1 MRHSP
6 LALSADFCERGA
18 WDTPTF
24 YNETVPR
31 LVALANTYG
40 PGLSFISA
48 VTYAGFNIHWKFET
62 ISPLVA
68 SLVLGVLIGNI
79 ISIPKIL
86 GPGQKFAA
94 KKILRFG
101 IVLLGTQLA
110 VKQVV
115 DLGGH
120 ELIVVVGVVALT
132 FLGTLWLG
140 PHLGISK
147 SLSLLIATGF
157 SICGA
162 SAVAAMEGVVEAE
175 EEEVTYAIALVTL
188 CGSLAIVLLPLLR
201 HVLGLSDPQL
211 FGSWVGA
218 SVHDVAQVIATSSTG
233 GDSAVQAATVVKL
246 SRVVLLAPLVASV
259 SIWVHR
265 SSSGLVAKAKAKNTA
280 TKHVSVVPLFVIGFL
295 VMIAVRTTGVIPE
308 NLLTTLKTTEQV
320 CLASALVGL
329 GSDVRVSRLIKVGGR
344 PLLLAL
350 ISWFGIAVVS
360 LIGVRLVA

>member
-1 MRHSP
+1 M
-6 LALSADFCERGA
+6 
-18 WDTPTF
+18 
-24 YNETVPR
+24 PR
-31 LVALANTYG
+31 PVALAKTYV
-40 PGLSFISA
+40 PGLAF
-48 VTYAGFNIHWKFET
+48 VGLLTFVGFVIHWNFET

-79 ISIPKIL
+79 VSIPKIFVS
-86 GPGQKFAA
+86 GQKFAA
-94 KKILRFG
+94 KKVLRFG

-110 VKQVV
+110 LKQVV
-115 DLGGH
+115 DLGGR

-140 PHLGISK
+140 PRLGISK

-162 SAVAAMEGVVEAE
+162 SAVAAMEGVVEAD

-201 HVLGLSDPQL
+201 NVLSLSDPQL

-233 GDSAVQAATVVKL
+233 GETSVHAATVVKL
-246 SRVVLLAPLVASV
+246 SRVVLLAPLVAIV
-259 SIWVHR
+259 SIWVRR
-265 SSSGLVAKAKAKNTA
+265 SSSGLVTKADK
-280 TKHVSVVPLFVIGFL
+280 KHVSIVPLFVIGFL
-295 VMIAVRTTGVIPE
+295 VMIAVRTTGVIP
-308 NLLTTLKTTEQV
+308 NNWLTMLKTIEQV

-329 GSDVRVSRLIKVGGR
+329 GSDVRIARLVKVGGR

>member
-1 MRHSP
+1 M
-6 LALSADFCERGA
+6 
-18 WDTPTF
+18 
-24 YNETVPR
+24 TVPR
-31 LVALANTYG
+31 LVALAKTYG
-40 PGLSFISA
+40 PGLVFVGV
-48 VTYAGFNIHWKFET
+48 VTFVGFVIHWNFET

-79 ISIPKIL
+79 VSIPKIFVS
-86 GPGQKFAA
+86 GQKFAA
-94 KKILRFG
+94 KKVLRFG

-110 VKQVV
+110 LKQVV
-115 DLGGH
+115 DLGGR
-120 ELIVVVGVVALT
+120 ELIVVVGVVAVT

-140 PHLGISK
+140 PRLGVSK

-162 SAVAAMEGVVEAE
+162 SAVAAMEGVVEAD

-201 HVLGLSDPQL
+201 NVLGLSDPQL

-233 GDSAVQAATVVKL
+233 GDTSVQAATVVKL
-246 SRVVLLAPLVASV
+246 SRVVLLAPLVACV
-259 SIWVHR
+259 SIWVRR
-265 SSSGLVAKAKAKNTA
+265 SSSGLVAKAKKVDE
-280 TKHVSVVPLFVIGFL
+280 KHVSIVPLFVIGFL
-295 VMIAVRTTGVIPE
+295 VMIAVRTTGVIPD
-308 NLLTTLKTTEQV
+308 NWLTMLKTIEQV

-329 GSDVRVSRLIKVGGR
+329 GSDVRIARLLKVGGR

-350 ISWFGIAVVS
+350 ISWIGIAVVS

>member
-1 MRHSP
+1 M
-6 LALSADFCERGA
+6 
-18 WDTPTF
+18 
-24 YNETVPR
+24 PR
-31 LVALANTYG
+31 LVALAKTYG
-40 PGLSFISA
+40 PGLVFVGV
-48 VTYAGFNIHWKFET
+48 VTFVGFVIHWNFET

-68 SLVLGVLIGNI
+68 ALVLGVLIGNT
-79 ISIPKIL
+79 ISIPKKFI
-86 GPGQKFAA
+86 PGQKFAA
-94 KKILRFG
+94 KKVLRFG
-101 IVLLGTQLA
+101 IVLLGSQLA
-110 VKQVV
+110 LKQVV
-115 DLGGH
+115 DLGGR

-140 PHLGISK
+140 PRLGISK

-162 SAVAAMEGVVEAE
+162 SAVAAMDGVVEAD

-201 HVLGLSDPQL
+201 NVLGLSDPQL

-218 SVHDVAQVIATSSTG
+218 SVHDVAQVIAASSTG
-233 GDSAVQAATVVKL
+233 GDSAVQSATVVKL
-246 SRVVLLAPLVASV
+246 SRVVLLAPLVACV

-265 SSSGLVAKAKAKNTA
+265 SSSGLVAKTKKTDK
-280 TKHVSVVPLFVIGFL
+280 KHVSVVPLFVVGFL
-295 VMIAVRTTGVIPE
+295 VMIAVRTTGVIPD
-308 NLLTTLKTTEQV
+308 NWLTRLKTIEQV

-360 LIGVRLVA
+360 LLGVRLVA

>member
-1 MRHSP
+1 M
-6 LALSADFCERGA
+6 
-18 WDTPTF
+18 
-24 YNETVPR
+24 PR
-31 LVALANTYG
+31 LVALAKNYG
-40 PGLSFISA
+40 PGLVFVGI
-48 VTYAGFNIHWKFET
+48 VTSVGFVIHWNFET

-79 ISIPKIL
+79 VSIPKRFVS
-86 GPGQKFAA
+86 GQKFVA
-94 KKILRFG
+94 KKVLRFG

-110 VKQVV
+110 LKQVV
-115 DLGGH
+115 DLGGR
-120 ELIVVVGVVALT
+120 ELVVVVGVVTLT

-140 PHLGISK
+140 PRLGVSK

-162 SAVAAMEGVVEAE
+162 SAVAAMEGVVDAE

-201 HVLGLSDPQL
+201 NVLSLSDPQL

-233 GDSAVQAATVVKL
+233 GDTAVQSATVVKL
-246 SRVVLLAPLVASV
+246 SRVVLLAPLVAIV
-259 SIWVHR
+259 SIWVRR
-265 SSSGLVAKAKAKNTA
+265 SSSGLVAKADK
-280 TKHVSVVPLFVIGFL
+280 KHVSIVPLFVIGFL
-295 VMIAVRTTGVIPE
+295 VMIAVRTTGVIPD
-308 NLLTTLKTTEQV
+308 NWLTTLKTIEQV

-329 GSDVRVSRLIKVGGR
+329 GSDVRIARLIKVGGR

>member
-1 MRHSP
+1 V
-6 LALSADFCERGA
+6 
-18 WDTPTF
+18 TF
-24 YNETVPR
+24 V
-31 LVALANTYG
+31 
-40 PGLSFISA
+40 
-48 VTYAGFNIHWKFET
+48 GFTIHWKFEA

-68 SLVLGVLIGNI
+68 SLVLGVLIGNM
-79 ISIPKIL
+79 ISMPQTFIS
-86 GPGQKFAA
+86 GQKFAA
-94 KKILRFG
+94 KKVLRFG

-115 DLGGH
+115 DLGGR

-140 PHLGISK
+140 PRLGVSK

-162 SAVAAMEGVVEAE
+162 SAVAAMDGVVEAD

-201 HVLGLSDPQL
+201 NVLGLSDPQL

-246 SRVVLLAPLVASV
+246 SRVVLLAPLVACV
-259 SIWVHR
+259 SIWVRR
-265 SSSGLVAKAKAKNTA
+265 SSSGLIAK
-280 TKHVSVVPLFVIGFL
+280 TKKTDKKLVSVVPLFVVGFL
-295 VMIAVRTTGVIPE
+295 VMIAVRTTGVIPD
-308 NLLTTLKTTEQV
+308 NWLSKLKTIEQV

-329 GSDVRVSRLIKVGGR
+329 GSDVRITKLIKVGGR

>member
-1 MRHSP
+1 M
-6 LALSADFCERGA
+6 
-18 WDTPTF
+18 
-24 YNETVPR
+24 PR
-31 LVALANTYG
+31 LVALAKTYG
-40 PGLSFISA
+40 PGLVFVGV
-48 VTYAGFNIHWKFET
+48 VTFVGFVIHWNFET

-68 SLVLGVLIGNI
+68 ALVLGVLIGNM
-79 ISIPKIL
+79 ISIPEIFV
-86 GPGQKFAA
+86 PGQKFAA
-94 KKILRFG
+94 KKVLRFG

-110 VKQVV
+110 LKQVV
-115 DLGGH
+115 DLGGR

-140 PHLGISK
+140 PRLGVSK

-162 SAVAAMEGVVEAE
+162 SAVAAMDGVVEAD

-201 HVLGLSDPQL
+201 NVLGLSDPQL

-233 GDSAVQAATVVKL
+233 GDSAVQSATVVKL
-246 SRVVLLAPLVASV
+246 SRVVLLAPLVACV

-265 SSSGLVAKAKAKNTA
+265 SSSGLVAKTKKTDK
-280 TKHVSVVPLFVIGFL
+280 KHVSVVPLFVVGFL
-295 VMIAVRTTGVIPE
+295 VMIAVRTTGVIPD
-308 NLLTTLKTTEQV
+308 NWLTRLKTIEQV

-360 LIGVRLVA
+360 LLGVRLVA

>member
-1 MRHSP
+1 V
-6 LALSADFCERGA
+6 
-18 WDTPTF
+18 TF
-24 YNETVPR
+24 VGFVVHWNFETV
-31 LVALANTYG
+31 
-40 PGLSFISA
+40 
-48 VTYAGFNIHWKFET
+48 
-62 ISPLVA
+62 SPLVA
-68 SLVLGVLIGNI
+68 ALVLGVLIGNM
-79 ISIPKIL
+79 ISIPEIFV
-86 GPGQKFAA
+86 PGQKFAA
-94 KKILRFG
+94 KKVLRFG

-110 VKQVV
+110 LKQVV
-115 DLGGH
+115 DLGGR

-140 PHLGISK
+140 PRLGVSK

-162 SAVAAMEGVVEAE
+162 SAVAAMEGVVEAD

-201 HVLGLSDPQL
+201 NLIGLSDPQL

-233 GDSAVQAATVVKL
+233 GDPAVQAATVVKL
-246 SRVVLLAPLVASV
+246 SRVVLLAPLVACV
-259 SIWVHR
+259 SIWVRR
-265 SSSGLVAKAKAKNTA
+265 SSSGLVAKAKKADKTR
-280 TKHVSVVPLFVIGFL
+280 VSVVPLFVIGFL
-295 VMIAVRTTGVIPE
+295 VMIAVRTTGIIPE
-308 NLLTTLKTTEQV
+308 NLLSKIKTIEQV

-329 GSDVRVSRLIKVGGR
+329 GSDVRIAKLIKVGGR

-350 ISWFGIAVVS
+350 ISWFGIAAVS

>member
-1 MRHSP
+1 MFRK
-6 LALSADFCERGA
+6 
-18 WDTPTF
+18 
-24 YNETVPR
+24 
-31 LVALANTYG
+31 YG
-40 PGLSFISA
+40 PGLLFVSA
-48 VTYAGFNIHWKFET
+48 VTFVGFTIHWKFEA

-68 SLVLGVLIGNI
+68 SLVLGVLIGNM
-79 ISIPKIL
+79 ISMPQTFIS
-86 GPGQKFAA
+86 GQKFAA
-94 KKILRFG
+94 KKVLRFG

-110 VKQVV
+110 LKQVV
-115 DLGGH
+115 DLGGR
-120 ELIVVVGVVALT
+120 ELIVVVAVVALT

-140 PHLGISK
+140 PRLGVSK

-201 HVLGLSDPQL
+201 NVLGLSDPQL

-233 GDSAVQAATVVKL
+233 GDPAVQSATVVKL
-246 SRVVLLAPLVASV
+246 SRVVLLAPLVACV
-259 SIWVHR
+259 SIWVRR
-265 SSSGLVAKAKAKNTA
+265 SSSGLVAKKEKAEKA
-280 TKHVSVVPLFVIGFL
+280 DKRSISIVPLFVIGFL
-295 VMIAVRTTGVIPE
+295 VMIAVRTTGVIPD
-308 NLLTTLKTTEQV
+308 NWLSKLKTIEQI

-329 GSDVRVSRLIKVGGR
+329 GSDVRIARLIKVGGR

>member
-1 MRHSP
+1 V
-6 LALSADFCERGA
+6 
-18 WDTPTF
+18 TF
-24 YNETVPR
+24 V
-31 LVALANTYG
+31 
-40 PGLSFISA
+40 
-48 VTYAGFNIHWKFET
+48 GFVIHWSFET

-68 SLVLGVLIGNI
+68 ALVLGVLIGNI
-79 ISIPKIL
+79 ISIPKVFVS
-86 GPGQKFAA
+86 GQKFAA
-94 KKILRFG
+94 KKVLRFG

-110 VKQVV
+110 LKQVV
-115 DLGGH
+115 DLGDR

-140 PHLGISK
+140 PRLGVSK

-162 SAVAAMEGVVEAE
+162 SAVAAMEGVVEAD

-201 HVLGLSDPQL
+201 NLIGLSDPQL

-233 GDSAVQAATVVKL
+233 GDPTVQAATVVKL
-246 SRVVLLAPLVASV
+246 SRVVLLAPLVACV
-259 SIWVHR
+259 SIWVRR
-265 SSSGLVAKAKAKNTA
+265 SSSGLVAKAKKADKTR
-280 TKHVSVVPLFVIGFL
+280 VSVVPLFVIGFL
-295 VMIAVRTTGVIPE
+295 VMIAVRTTGIIPE
-308 NLLTTLKTTEQV
+308 NLLSKIKTIEQV

-329 GSDVRVSRLIKVGGR
+329 GSDVRIAKLIKVGGR

-350 ISWFGIAVVS
+350 ISWFGIAAVS

>member
-1 MRHSP
+1 M
-6 LALSADFCERGA
+6 
-18 WDTPTF
+18 
-24 YNETVPR
+24 PR
-31 LVALANTYG
+31 LVALAKTYG
-40 PGLSFISA
+40 PGLVFVGV
-48 VTYAGFNIHWKFET
+48 VTFVGFVIHWNFET

-68 SLVLGVLIGNI
+68 ALVLGVLIGNI
-79 ISIPKIL
+79 ISVPKTLI
-86 GPGQKFAA
+86 PGQKFAA
-94 KKILRFG
+94 KKVLRFG
-101 IVLLGTQLA
+101 IVLLGSQLA
-110 VKQVV
+110 LKQVV
-115 DLGGH
+115 DLGGR

-140 PHLGISK
+140 PRLGVSK

-162 SAVAAMEGVVEAE
+162 SAVAAMEGVVEAD

-201 HVLGLSDPQL
+201 NVLGLSDPQL

-233 GDSAVQAATVVKL
+233 GDLAVQSATVVKL
-246 SRVVLLAPLVASV
+246 SRVVLLAPLVACV
-259 SIWVHR
+259 SIWVRR
-265 SSSGLVAKAKAKNTA
+265 SSSGLVAKAKKADKTR
-280 TKHVSVVPLFVIGFL
+280 VSVVPLFVIGFL
-295 VMIAVRTTGVIPE
+295 VMIAVRTTGIIPE
-308 NLLTTLKTTEQV
+308 NLLSKIKTVEQV

-329 GSDVRVSRLIKVGGR
+329 GSDVRITRLIKVGGR

-350 ISWFGIAVVS
+350 VSWFGIAVVS

>member
-1 MRHSP
+1 M
-6 LALSADFCERGA
+6 
-18 WDTPTF
+18 
-24 YNETVPR
+24 PR
-31 LVALANTYG
+31 LVALAKNYG
-40 PGLSFISA
+40 PGLVFVGI
-48 VTYAGFNIHWKFET
+48 VTSVGFVIHWNFET

-79 ISIPKIL
+79 VSIPKRFVS
-86 GPGQKFAA
+86 GQKFAA
-94 KKILRFG
+94 KKVLRFG

-110 VKQVV
+110 LKQVV
-115 DLGGH
+115 DLGGR
-120 ELIVVVGVVALT
+120 ELVVVVGVVTLT

-140 PHLGISK
+140 PRLGVSK

-162 SAVAAMEGVVEAE
+162 SAVAAMEGVVDAE

-201 HVLGLSDPQL
+201 NVLSLSDPQL

-233 GDSAVQAATVVKL
+233 GDTAVQSATVVKL
-246 SRVVLLAPLVASV
+246 SRVVLLAPLVAIV
-259 SIWVHR
+259 SIWVRR
-265 SSSGLVAKAKAKNTA
+265 SSSGLVAKADK
-280 TKHVSVVPLFVIGFL
+280 KHVSIVPLFVIGFL
-295 VMIAVRTTGVIPE
+295 VMIAVRTTGVIPD
-308 NLLTTLKTTEQV
+308 NWLTTLKTIEQV

-329 GSDVRVSRLIKVGGR
+329 GSDVRIARLIKVGGR

>member
-1 MRHSP
+1 V
-6 LALSADFCERGA
+6 
-18 WDTPTF
+18 TF
-24 YNETVPR
+24 V
-31 LVALANTYG
+31 
-40 PGLSFISA
+40 
-48 VTYAGFNIHWKFET
+48 GFVIHWSFET

-68 SLVLGVLIGNI
+68 ALVLGVLIGNI
-79 ISIPKIL
+79 ISIPKVFVS
-86 GPGQKFAA
+86 GQKFAA
-94 KKILRFG
+94 KKVLRFG

-110 VKQVV
+110 LKQVV
-115 DLGGH
+115 DLGDR

-140 PHLGISK
+140 PRLGVSK

-162 SAVAAMEGVVEAE
+162 SAVAAMEGVVEAD

-201 HVLGLSDPQL
+201 NLIGLSDPQL

-233 GDSAVQAATVVKL
+233 GDPAVQAATVVKL
-246 SRVVLLAPLVASV
+246 SRVVLLAPLVACV
-259 SIWVHR
+259 SIWVRR
-265 SSSGLVAKAKAKNTA
+265 SSSGLVAKAKKADKTR
-280 TKHVSVVPLFVIGFL
+280 VSVVPLFVIGFL
-295 VMIAVRTTGVIPE
+295 VMIAVRTTGIIPE
-308 NLLTTLKTTEQV
+308 NLLSKIKTIEQV

-329 GSDVRVSRLIKVGGR
+329 GSDVRIAKLIKVGGR

-350 ISWFGIAVVS
+350 ISWFGIAAVS

>member
-6 LALSADFCERGA
+6 LVLSSDFREPGA
-18 WDTPTF
+18 CDTPPF
-24 YNETVPR
+24 YNGTVPR
-31 LVALANTYG
+31 LVALAKTYG
-40 PGLSFISA
+40 PGLLFVGV
-48 VTYAGFNIHWKFET
+48 VTFVGFVVHWNFET
-62 ISPLVA
+62 VSPLVA
-68 SLVLGVLIGNI
+68 ALVLGVLMGNM
-79 ISIPKIL
+79 ISIPEIFV
-86 GPGQKFAA
+86 PGQKFAA
-94 KKILRFG
+94 KKVLRFG

-110 VKQVV
+110 LKQVV
-115 DLGGH
+115 DLGGR

-140 PHLGISK
+140 PRLGVSK

-162 SAVAAMEGVVEAE
+162 SAVAAMEGVVEAD

-201 HVLGLSDPQL
+201 NLIGLSDPQL

-233 GDSAVQAATVVKL
+233 GDPAVQAATVVKL
-246 SRVVLLAPLVASV
+246 SRVVLLAPLVACV
-259 SIWVHR
+259 SIWVRR
-265 SSSGLVAKAKAKNTA
+265 SSSGLVAKAKKADKTR
-280 TKHVSVVPLFVIGFL
+280 VSVVPLFVIGFL
-295 VMIAVRTTGVIPE
+295 VMIAVRTTGIIPE
-308 NLLTTLKTTEQV
+308 NLLSKIKTIEQV

-329 GSDVRVSRLIKVGGR
+329 GSDVRIAKLIKVGGR

-350 ISWFGIAVVS
+350 ISWFGIAAVS

>member
-6 LALSADFCERGA
+6 LALSADFCEPGA
-18 WDTPTF
+18 CDTPTF

-31 LVALANTYG
+31 LVALAKTYG

-79 ISIPKIL
+79 FAIPKIL

-94 KKILRFG
+94 KKVLRFG

-115 DLGGH
+115 DLGGR

-140 PHLGISK
+140 PRLGISK

-201 HVLGLSDPQL
+201 NVLGLSDPQL

-280 TKHVSVVPLFVIGFL
+280 TKRVSVVPLFVIGFL
-295 VMIAVRTTGVIPE
+295 VMIAVRTTGVIPD
-308 NLLTTLKTTEQV
+308 NLLTTLKTIEQV

>member
-1 MRHSP
+1 
-6 LALSADFCERGA
+6 
-18 WDTPTF
+18 
-24 YNETVPR
+24 VPR
-31 LVALANTYG
+31 LVALAKTYG
-40 PGLSFISA
+40 PGLVFVGV
-48 VTYAGFNIHWKFET
+48 VTFVGFVIHWNFET

-68 SLVLGVLIGNI
+68 ALVLGVLIGNI
-79 ISIPKIL
+79 ISVPKTLI
-86 GPGQKFAA
+86 PGQKFAA
-94 KKILRFG
+94 KKVLRFG
-101 IVLLGTQLA
+101 IVLLGSQLA
-110 VKQVV
+110 LKQVV
-115 DLGGH
+115 DLGGR

-140 PHLGISK
+140 PRLGVSK

-162 SAVAAMEGVVEAE
+162 SAVAAMDGVVEAD

-201 HVLGLSDPQL
+201 NILGLSDPQL

-233 GDSAVQAATVVKL
+233 GDSAVQSATVVKL
-246 SRVVLLAPLVASV
+246 SRVVLLAPLVACV

-265 SSSGLVAKAKAKNTA
+265 SSSGLVAK
-280 TKHVSVVPLFVIGFL
+280 TKKTDKKQVSVVPLFVVGFL
-295 VMIAVRTTGVIPE
+295 VMIAVRTTGVIPD
-308 NLLTTLKTTEQV
+308 NWLTRLKTIEQV

-329 GSDVRVSRLIKVGGR
+329 ASDVRVSRLLKVGGR

-360 LIGVRLVA
+360 LLGVRLVA

>member
-1 MRHSP
+1 M
-6 LALSADFCERGA
+6 
-18 WDTPTF
+18 
-24 YNETVPR
+24 TVPR
-31 LVALANTYG
+31 LVALAKTYG
-40 PGLSFISA
+40 PGLVFVGV
-48 VTYAGFNIHWKFET
+48 VTFVGFVIHWNFET

-79 ISIPKIL
+79 ISIPKIFVS
-86 GPGQKFAA
+86 GQKFAA
-94 KKILRFG
+94 KKVLRFG

-110 VKQVV
+110 LKQVV
-115 DLGGH
+115 DLGGR

-140 PHLGISK
+140 PRLGVSK

-162 SAVAAMEGVVEAE
+162 SAVAAMEGVVDAD

-188 CGSLAIVLLPLLR
+188 CGSLAIMLLPLLR
-201 HVLGLSDPQL
+201 NVLGLADPQL

-233 GDSAVQAATVVKL
+233 GDTSVQAATVVKL
-246 SRVVLLAPLVASV
+246 SRVVLLAPLVACV
-259 SIWVHR
+259 SIWVRR
-265 SSSGLVAKAKAKNTA
+265 SSSGLIAKAKKADNKRI
-280 TKHVSVVPLFVIGFL
+280 SVVPLFVIGFL
-295 VMIAVRTTGVIPE
+295 VMIAVRTTGVIPD
-308 NLLTTLKTTEQV
+308 NWLTMLKTIEQV

-329 GSDVRVSRLIKVGGR
+329 GSDVRIARLLKVGGR

-350 ISWFGIAVVS
+350 ISWIGIAVVS

>member
-1 MRHSP
+1 M
-6 LALSADFCERGA
+6 
-18 WDTPTF
+18 
-24 YNETVPR
+24 PR
-31 LVALANTYG
+31 LVALAKTYG
-40 PGLSFISA
+40 PGLVFVGV
-48 VTYAGFNIHWKFET
+48 VTFVGFVIHWNFET

-68 SLVLGVLIGNI
+68 ALVLGVLIGNI
-79 ISIPKIL
+79 ISVPKTLI
-86 GPGQKFAA
+86 PGQKFAA
-94 KKILRFG
+94 KKVLRFG
-101 IVLLGTQLA
+101 IVLLGSQLA
-110 VKQVV
+110 LKQVV
-115 DLGGH
+115 DLGGR

-140 PHLGISK
+140 PRLGVSK

-162 SAVAAMEGVVEAE
+162 SAVAAMDGVVEAD

-201 HVLGLSDPQL
+201 NILGLSDPQL

-233 GDSAVQAATVVKL
+233 GDSAVQSATVVKL
-246 SRVVLLAPLVASV
+246 SRVVLLAPLVACV

-265 SSSGLVAKAKAKNTA
+265 SSSGLVAK
-280 TKHVSVVPLFVIGFL
+280 TKKTDKKQVSVVPLFVVGFL
-295 VMIAVRTTGVIPE
+295 VMIAVRTTGVIPD
-308 NLLTTLKTTEQV
+308 NWLTRLKTIEQV

-360 LIGVRLVA
+360 LLGVRLVA

>member
-1 MRHSP
+1 MTVQR
-6 LALSADFCERGA
+6 LA
-18 WDTPTF
+18 T
-24 YNETVPR
+24 
-31 LVALANTYG
+31 LAKTYG
-40 PGLSFISA
+40 PGLVFVGV
-48 VTYAGFNIHWKFET
+48 VTFVGFVIHWNFET

-79 ISIPKIL
+79 VSIPKRFVS
-86 GPGQKFAA
+86 GQKFAA
-94 KKILRFG
+94 KKVLRFG

-110 VKQVV
+110 LKQVV
-115 DLGGH
+115 DLGGR

-140 PHLGISK
+140 PRLGVSK

-162 SAVAAMEGVVEAE
+162 SAVAAMEGVVEAD

-201 HVLGLSDPQL
+201 NVLGLSDPQL

-233 GDSAVQAATVVKL
+233 GDSAVQSATVVKL
-246 SRVVLLAPLVASV
+246 SRVVLLAPLVACV
-259 SIWVHR
+259 SIWVRR
-265 SSSGLVAKAKAKNTA
+265 SSSGLVAKVKANKTA
-280 TKHVSVVPLFVIGFL
+280 TKHVSVVPLFVVGFL
-295 VMIAVRTTGVIPE
+295 VMIAVRTTGVIPD
-308 NLLTTLKTTEQV
+308 NWLTRLKTTEQI

-329 GSDVRVSRLIKVGGR
+329 GSDVRIARLLKVGGR

>member
-1 MRHSP
+1 M
-6 LALSADFCERGA
+6 
-18 WDTPTF
+18 
-24 YNETVPR
+24 TVPR
-31 LVALANTYG
+31 LVALAKTYG
-40 PGLSFISA
+40 PGLIFVGV
-48 VTYAGFNIHWKFET
+48 VTFVGFVIHWNFET

-79 ISIPKIL
+79 VSIPKIFVS
-86 GPGQKFAA
+86 GQKFAA
-94 KKILRFG
+94 KKVLRFG

-110 VKQVV
+110 LKQVV
-115 DLGGH
+115 DLGGR
-120 ELIVVVGVVALT
+120 ELIVVVGVVAVT

-140 PHLGISK
+140 PRLGVSK

-162 SAVAAMEGVVEAE
+162 SAVAAMEGVVEAD

-201 HVLGLSDPQL
+201 NVLGLSDPQL

-233 GDSAVQAATVVKL
+233 GDTSVQAATVVKL
-246 SRVVLLAPLVASV
+246 SRVVLLAPLVACV
-259 SIWVHR
+259 SIWVRR
-265 SSSGLVAKAKAKNTA
+265 SSSGLVAKAKKVDE
-280 TKHVSVVPLFVIGFL
+280 KHVSIVPLFVIGFL
-295 VMIAVRTTGVIPE
+295 VMIAVRTTGVIPD
-308 NLLTTLKTTEQV
+308 NWLTMLKTIEQV

-329 GSDVRVSRLIKVGGR
+329 GSDVRIARLLKVGGR

-350 ISWFGIAVVS
+350 ISWIGIAVVS

>member
-1 MRHSP
+1 M
-6 LALSADFCERGA
+6 
-18 WDTPTF
+18 
-24 YNETVPR
+24 PR
-31 LVALANTYG
+31 LVALAKNYG
-40 PGLSFISA
+40 PGLVFVGI
-48 VTYAGFNIHWKFET
+48 VTSVGFVIHWNFET

-68 SLVLGVLIGNI
+68 SMVLGVLIGNI
-79 ISIPKIL
+79 VSIPKRFVS
-86 GPGQKFAA
+86 GQKFAA
-94 KKILRFG
+94 KKVLRFG

-110 VKQVV
+110 LKQVV
-115 DLGGH
+115 DLGGR
-120 ELIVVVGVVALT
+120 ELVVVVGVVTLT

-140 PHLGISK
+140 PRLGVSK

-162 SAVAAMEGVVEAE
+162 SAVAAMEGVVDAE

-201 HVLGLSDPQL
+201 NVLSLSDPQL

-233 GDSAVQAATVVKL
+233 GDTAVQSATVVKL
-246 SRVVLLAPLVASV
+246 SRVVLLAPLVAIV
-259 SIWVHR
+259 SIWVRR
-265 SSSGLVAKAKAKNTA
+265 SSSGLVAKADK
-280 TKHVSVVPLFVIGFL
+280 KHVSIVPLFVIGFL
-295 VMIAVRTTGVIPE
+295 VMIAVRTTGVIPD
-308 NLLTTLKTTEQV
+308 NWLTTLKTIEQV

-329 GSDVRVSRLIKVGGR
+329 GSDVRIARLIKVGGR

>member
-1 MRHSP
+1 M
-6 LALSADFCERGA
+6 
-18 WDTPTF
+18 
-24 YNETVPR
+24 PR
-31 LVALANTYG
+31 LVALAKTYG
-40 PGLSFISA
+40 PGLVFVGV
-48 VTYAGFNIHWKFET
+48 VTFVGFVIHWNFET

-68 SLVLGVLIGNI
+68 ALVLGVLIGNT
-79 ISIPKIL
+79 ISIPKVFVS
-86 GPGQKFAA
+86 GQKFAA
-94 KKILRFG
+94 KKVLRFG
-101 IVLLGTQLA
+101 IVLLGSQLA
-110 VKQVV
+110 LKQVV
-115 DLGGH
+115 DLGGR

-140 PHLGISK
+140 PRLGVSK

-162 SAVAAMEGVVEAE
+162 SAVAAMDGVVEAD

-201 HVLGLSDPQL
+201 NVLGLSDPQL

-218 SVHDVAQVIATSSTG
+218 SVHDVAQVIAASSTG
-233 GDSAVQAATVVKL
+233 GDSAVQSATVVKL
-246 SRVVLLAPLVASV
+246 SRVVLLAPLVACV

-265 SSSGLVAKAKAKNTA
+265 SSSGLVAKTKKTDK
-280 TKHVSVVPLFVIGFL
+280 KHVSVVPLFVVGFL
-295 VMIAVRTTGVIPE
+295 VMIAVRTTGVIPD
-308 NLLTTLKTTEQV
+308 NWLTRLKTIEQV

-360 LIGVRLVA
+360 LLGVRLVA

>member
-1 MRHSP
+1 M
-6 LALSADFCERGA
+6 
-18 WDTPTF
+18 
-24 YNETVPR
+24 PR
-31 LVALANTYG
+31 LVALAKTYG
-40 PGLSFISA
+40 PGLVFVGV
-48 VTYAGFNIHWKFET
+48 VTFVGFVIHWNFET
-62 ISPLVA
+62 VSPLVA
-68 SLVLGVLIGNI
+68 ALVLGVLIGNI
-79 ISIPKIL
+79 ISIPKIFVS
-86 GPGQKFAA
+86 GQKFAA
-94 KKILRFG
+94 KKVLRFG
-101 IVLLGTQLA
+101 IVLLGSQLA
-110 VKQVV
+110 LEQVV
-115 DLGGH
+115 DLGGR

-140 PHLGISK
+140 PRLGVSK

-162 SAVAAMEGVVEAE
+162 SAVAAMEGVVEAD

-201 HVLGLSDPQL
+201 NVLGLSDPQL

-233 GDSAVQAATVVKL
+233 GDTAVQAATVVKL
-246 SRVVLLAPLVASV
+246 SRVVLLAPLVACV
-259 SIWVHR
+259 SIWVRR
-265 SSSGLVAKAKAKNTA
+265 SSSGLVAKTKKTDK
-280 TKHVSVVPLFVIGFL
+280 KHVSVVPLFVVGFL
-295 VMIAVRTTGVIPE
+295 VMIAVRTTGVIPD
-308 NLLTTLKTTEQV
+308 NWLSKLKTIEQV

-329 GSDVRVSRLIKVGGR
+329 GSDVRIAKLIKVGGR

>member
-1 MRHSP
+1 
-6 LALSADFCERGA
+6 
-18 WDTPTF
+18 
-24 YNETVPR
+24 
-31 LVALANTYG
+31 
-40 PGLSFISA
+40 
-48 VTYAGFNIHWKFET
+48 
-62 ISPLVA
+62 
-68 SLVLGVLIGNI
+68 
-79 ISIPKIL
+79 
-86 GPGQKFAA
+86 
-94 KKILRFG
+94 LRFG

-110 VKQVV
+110 LKQVV
-115 DLGGH
+115 DLGGR

-140 PHLGISK
+140 PRLGVSK

-162 SAVAAMEGVVEAE
+162 SAVAAMDGVVEAD

-201 HVLGLSDPQL
+201 NVLGLSDPQL

-233 GDSAVQAATVVKL
+233 GETAVHAATVVKL

-259 SIWVHR
+259 SIWVRR
-265 SSSGLVAKAKAKNTA
+265 SSSGLVAKANKADK
-280 TKHVSVVPLFVIGFL
+280 KRVSVVPLFVVGFL
-295 VMIAVRTTGVIPE
+295 VMIAVRTTGVIPD
-308 NLLTTLKTTEQV
+308 NLLTKLKTIEQV

-329 GSDVRVSRLIKVGGR
+329 GSDVRITKLVKVGGR

-350 ISWFGIAVVS
+350 ISWFGIAIVS

>member
-1 MRHSP
+1 
-6 LALSADFCERGA
+6 
-18 WDTPTF
+18 
-24 YNETVPR
+24 
-31 LVALANTYG
+31 
-40 PGLSFISA
+40 
-48 VTYAGFNIHWKFET
+48 
-62 ISPLVA
+62 
-68 SLVLGVLIGNI
+68 
-79 ISIPKIL
+79 
-86 GPGQKFAA
+86 
-94 KKILRFG
+94 
-101 IVLLGTQLA
+101 
-110 VKQVV
+110 
-115 DLGGH
+115 
-120 ELIVVVGVVALT
+120 VVVGVVALS

-140 PHLGISK
+140 PRLGISK

-162 SAVAAMEGVVEAE
+162 SAVAAMDGVVEAD

-201 HVLGLSDPQL
+201 NVLGLSDPQL

-233 GDSAVQAATVVKL
+233 GETAVHAATVVKL

-259 SIWVHR
+259 SIWVR
-265 SSSGLVAKAKAKNTA
+265 KSSSGLVAKTDSKN
-280 TKHVSVVPLFVIGFL
+280 VSVVPLFVIGFL
-295 VMIAVRTTGVIPE
+295 VMIAVRTTGVISD
-308 NLLTTLKTTEQV
+308 NLLTRLKTVEQV

-329 GSDVRVSRLIKVGGR
+329 GSDVRIARLIKVGGR

>member
-1 MRHSP
+1 V
-6 LALSADFCERGA
+6 
-18 WDTPTF
+18 TF
-24 YNETVPR
+24 VGFVVHWNFETV
-31 LVALANTYG
+31 
-40 PGLSFISA
+40 
-48 VTYAGFNIHWKFET
+48 
-62 ISPLVA
+62 SPLVA
-68 SLVLGVLIGNI
+68 ALVLGVLIGNM
-79 ISIPKIL
+79 ISIPEIFV
-86 GPGQKFAA
+86 PGQKFAA
-94 KKILRFG
+94 KKVLRFG

-110 VKQVV
+110 LKQVV
-115 DLGGH
+115 DLGGR

-140 PHLGISK
+140 PRLGVSK

-162 SAVAAMEGVVEAE
+162 SAVAAMEGVVEAD

-201 HVLGLSDPQL
+201 NILGLSDPQL

-233 GDSAVQAATVVKL
+233 GDSAVQSATVVKL
-246 SRVVLLAPLVASV
+246 SRVVLLAPLVACV

-265 SSSGLVAKAKAKNTA
+265 SSSGLVAKTKKTDK
-280 TKHVSVVPLFVIGFL
+280 KHVSVVPLFVVGFL
-295 VMIAVRTTGVIPE
+295 VMIAVRTTGVIPD
-308 NLLTTLKTTEQV
+308 NWLTRLKTIEQV

-329 GSDVRVSRLIKVGGR
+329 SSDVRVSRLIKVGGR

-360 LIGVRLVA
+360 LLGVRLVA

>member
-6 LALSADFCERGA
+6 LVLSSDFREPGA
-18 WDTPTF
+18 CDTPTF
-24 YNETVPR
+24 YNGTVPR
-31 LVALANTYG
+31 LVALAKTYG
-40 PGLSFISA
+40 PGLVFVGV
-48 VTYAGFNIHWKFET
+48 VTFVGFVIHWNFET

-68 SLVLGVLIGNI
+68 ALVLGVLIGNI
-79 ISIPKIL
+79 ISVPKTLI
-86 GPGQKFAA
+86 PGQKFAA
-94 KKILRFG
+94 KKVLRFG
-101 IVLLGTQLA
+101 IVLLGSQLA
-110 VKQVV
+110 LKQVV
-115 DLGGH
+115 DLGGR

-140 PHLGISK
+140 PRLGVSK

-162 SAVAAMEGVVEAE
+162 SAVAAMEGVVEAD

-201 HVLGLSDPQL
+201 NVLGLSDPQL

-233 GDSAVQAATVVKL
+233 GDSAVQSATVVKL
-246 SRVVLLAPLVASV
+246 SRVVLLAPLVACV

-265 SSSGLVAKAKAKNTA
+265 SSSGLVAK
-280 TKHVSVVPLFVIGFL
+280 TKKTDKKQVSVVPLFVVGFL
-295 VMIAVRTTGVIPE
+295 VMIAVRTTGVIPD
-308 NLLTTLKTTEQV
+308 NWLTRLKTIEQV

-329 GSDVRVSRLIKVGGR
+329 GSDVRIAKLIKVGGR

-350 ISWFGIAVVS
+350 ISWFGIAAVS

>member
-1 MRHSP
+1 V
-6 LALSADFCERGA
+6 
-18 WDTPTF
+18 TF
-24 YNETVPR
+24 VGFVVHWNFETV
-31 LVALANTYG
+31 
-40 PGLSFISA
+40 
-48 VTYAGFNIHWKFET
+48 
-62 ISPLVA
+62 SPLVA
-68 SLVLGVLIGNI
+68 ALVLGVLIGNM
-79 ISIPKIL
+79 ISIPEIFV
-86 GPGQKFAA
+86 PGQKFAA
-94 KKILRFG
+94 KKVLRFG

-110 VKQVV
+110 LKQVV
-115 DLGGH
+115 DLGGR

-140 PHLGISK
+140 PRLGVSK

-162 SAVAAMEGVVEAE
+162 SAVAAMEGVVEAD

-201 HVLGLSDPQL
+201 NVLGLSDPQL

-233 GDSAVQAATVVKL
+233 GDLAVQSATVVKL
-246 SRVVLLAPLVASV
+246 SRVVLLAPLVACV
-259 SIWVHR
+259 SIWVRR
-265 SSSGLVAKAKAKNTA
+265 SSSGLVAKAKKADKTR
-280 TKHVSVVPLFVIGFL
+280 VSVVPLFVIGFL
-295 VMIAVRTTGVIPE
+295 VMIAVRTTGVIPD
-308 NLLTTLKTTEQV
+308 NWLTRLKTIEQV

-329 GSDVRVSRLIKVGGR
+329 GSDVRIAKLIKVGGR

-350 ISWFGIAVVS
+350 ISWFGIAAVS

>member
-1 MRHSP
+1 
-6 LALSADFCERGA
+6 
-18 WDTPTF
+18 
-24 YNETVPR
+24 
-31 LVALANTYG
+31 
-40 PGLSFISA
+40 
-48 VTYAGFNIHWKFET
+48 
-62 ISPLVA
+62 
-68 SLVLGVLIGNI
+68 LGVLIGNL
-79 ISIPKIL
+79 SVIPRSFAA
-86 GPGQKFAA
+86 GQKFAA
-94 KKILRFG
+94 KKVLRFG

-110 VKQVV
+110 LKQVI
-115 DLGGH
+115 DLGGR

-140 PHLGISK
+140 PRLGVSK

-162 SAVAAMEGVVEAE
+162 SAVAAMDGVVEAD

-201 HVLGLSDPQL
+201 NVIGLSDPQL

-233 GDSAVQAATVVKL
+233 GDSAVHAATVVKL

-265 SSSGLVAKAKAKNTA
+265 SSSGLVAKAKKVDKTR
-280 TKHVSVVPLFVIGFL
+280 VSVVPLFVIGFL
-295 VMIAVRTTGVIPE
+295 VMIAVRTTGIIPE
-308 NLLTTLKTTEQV
+308 NLLSKIKTVEQV

-329 GSDVRVSRLIKVGGR
+329 GSDVRITRLIKVGGR

-350 ISWFGIAVVS
+350 VSWFGIAVVS

>member
-1 MRHSP
+1 M
-6 LALSADFCERGA
+6 
-18 WDTPTF
+18 
-24 YNETVPR
+24 PR
-31 LVALANTYG
+31 LVALAKNYG
-40 PGLSFISA
+40 PGLVFVGI
-48 VTYAGFNIHWKFET
+48 VTSVGFVIHWNFET

-79 ISIPKIL
+79 VSIPKRFVS
-86 GPGQKFAA
+86 GQKFAA
-94 KKILRFG
+94 KKVLRFG

-110 VKQVV
+110 LKQVV
-115 DLGGH
+115 DLGGR
-120 ELIVVVGVVALT
+120 ELVVVVGIVTLT

-140 PHLGISK
+140 PRLGVSK

-162 SAVAAMEGVVEAE
+162 SAVAAMEGVVDAE

-201 HVLGLSDPQL
+201 NVLSLSDPQL

-233 GDSAVQAATVVKL
+233 GDTAVQSATVVKL
-246 SRVVLLAPLVASV
+246 SRVVLLAPLVAIV
-259 SIWVHR
+259 SIWVRR
-265 SSSGLVAKAKAKNTA
+265 SSSGLVAKADK
-280 TKHVSVVPLFVIGFL
+280 KHVSIVPLFVIGFL
-295 VMIAVRTTGVIPE
+295 VMIAVRTTGVIPD
-308 NLLTTLKTTEQV
+308 NWLTTLKTIEQV

-329 GSDVRVSRLIKVGGR
+329 GSDVRIARLIKVGGR

>member
-1 MRHSP
+1 M
-6 LALSADFCERGA
+6 
-18 WDTPTF
+18 
-24 YNETVPR
+24 PR
-31 LVALANTYG
+31 LFTLARTYG
-40 PGLSFISA
+40 PGLVFVGV
-48 VTYAGFNIHWKFET
+48 VTFVGFVIHWSFET

-68 SLVLGVLIGNI
+68 ALVLGVLIGNI
-79 ISIPKIL
+79 ISIPKVFVS
-86 GPGQKFAA
+86 GQKFAA
-94 KKILRFG
+94 KKVLRFG

-110 VKQVV
+110 LKQVV
-115 DLGGH
+115 DLGDR

-140 PHLGISK
+140 PRLGVSK

-162 SAVAAMEGVVEAE
+162 SAVAAMEGVVEAD

-201 HVLGLSDPQL
+201 NLIGLSDPQL

-233 GDSAVQAATVVKL
+233 GDSAVHAATVVKL

-265 SSSGLVAKAKAKNTA
+265 SSSGLVAKAKKVDKTR
-280 TKHVSVVPLFVIGFL
+280 VSVVPLFVIGFL
-295 VMIAVRTTGVIPE
+295 VMIAVRTTGIIPE
-308 NLLTTLKTTEQV
+308 NLLSKIKTVEQV

-329 GSDVRVSRLIKVGGR
+329 GSDVRITRLIKVGGR

-350 ISWFGIAVVS
+350 VSWFGIAVVS

>member
-1 MRHSP
+1 M
-6 LALSADFCERGA
+6 
-18 WDTPTF
+18 
-24 YNETVPR
+24 
-31 LVALANTYG
+31 
-40 PGLSFISA
+40 
-48 VTYAGFNIHWKFET
+48 
-62 ISPLVA
+62 
-68 SLVLGVLIGNI
+68 
-79 ISIPKIL
+79 ISIPEIFV
-86 GPGQKFAA
+86 PGQKFAA
-94 KKILRFG
+94 KKVLRFG

-110 VKQVV
+110 LKQVV
-115 DLGGH
+115 DLGGR

-140 PHLGISK
+140 PRLGVSK

-162 SAVAAMEGVVEAE
+162 SAVAAMEGVVEAD

-201 HVLGLSDPQL
+201 NVLGLSDPQL

-233 GDSAVQAATVVKL
+233 GDTAVQAATVVKL
-246 SRVVLLAPLVASV
+246 SRVVLLAPLVACV
-259 SIWVHR
+259 SIWVRR
-265 SSSGLVAKAKAKNTA
+265 SSSGLVAKTKKTDK
-280 TKHVSVVPLFVIGFL
+280 KHVSVVPLFVVGFL
-295 VMIAVRTTGVIPE
+295 VMIAVRTTGVIPD
-308 NLLTTLKTTEQV
+308 NWLSKLKTIEQV

-329 GSDVRVSRLIKVGGR
+329 GSDVRIAKLIKVGGR

>member
-1 MRHSP
+1 
-6 LALSADFCERGA
+6 
-18 WDTPTF
+18 
-24 YNETVPR
+24 VPR
-31 LVALANTYG
+31 LVALAKTYG
-40 PGLSFISA
+40 PGIIFIGI
-48 VTYAGFNIHWKFET
+48 VTFVGFNIHWKFET

-68 SLVLGVLIGNI
+68 SLVLGVLIGNLV
-79 ISIPKIL
+79 SLPRNFM
-86 GPGQKFAA
+86 PGQKFVA
-94 KKILRFG
+94 KKVLRFG

-110 VKQVV
+110 LNQVV
-115 DLGGH
+115 DLGGR

-140 PHLGISK
+140 PRLGVSK

-162 SAVAAMEGVVEAE
+162 SAVAAMEGVVEAD

-188 CGSLAIVLLPLLR
+188 CGSLGIVLLPLLR
-201 HVLGLSDPQL
+201 NVLGLSDPQL

-233 GDSAVQAATVVKL
+233 GDSAVQSATVVKL
-246 SRVVLLAPLVASV
+246 SRVVLLAPLVACV
-259 SIWVHR
+259 SIWVRR
-265 SSSGLVAKAKAKNTA
+265 SSSGLIAKAKANKA
-280 TKHVSVVPLFVIGFL
+280 DKKHVSIVPLFVIGFL
-295 VMIAVRTTGVIPE
+295 VMIAVRTTGVIPD
-308 NLLTTLKTTEQV
+308 NWLSKLKTIEQV

-329 GSDVRVSRLIKVGGR
+329 GSDVRIAKLLKVGGR

-350 ISWFGIAVVS
+350 LSWFGIAVVS